1 MGPGMK
7 FPRSEGG
14 GSKEGI
20 QGALGEEG
28 ATPEAVH
35 ILEAD
40 MAANFNSSLR
50 SRAGPGSG
58 EGNGNPLQNSCLG
71 NPVDKGVWQVIV
83 HGVTKEL
90 DMTE

>member
-35 ILEAD
+35 ILD
-40 MAANFNSSLR
+40 LPKLLLNLLTMGR
-50 SRAGPGSG
+50 GKR
-58 EGNGNPLQNSCLG
+58 
-71 NPVDKGVWQVIV
+71 
-83 HGVTKEL
+83 
-90 DMTE
+90 

>member
-28 ATPEAVH
+28 ATPEAGHLSH
-35 ILEAD
+35 I
-40 MAANFNSSLR
+40 
-50 SRAGPGSG
+50 
-58 EGNGNPLQNSCLG
+58 QTLG
-71 NPVDKGVWQVIV
+71 
-83 HGVTKEL
+83 T
-90 DMTE
+90 

>member
-58 EGNGNPLQNSCLG
+58 EGNGNPLQNSCLENSLDRG
-71 NPVDKGVWQVIV
+71 AWWATV
-83 HGVTKEL
+83 HGVAESDT
-90 DMTE
+90 TE